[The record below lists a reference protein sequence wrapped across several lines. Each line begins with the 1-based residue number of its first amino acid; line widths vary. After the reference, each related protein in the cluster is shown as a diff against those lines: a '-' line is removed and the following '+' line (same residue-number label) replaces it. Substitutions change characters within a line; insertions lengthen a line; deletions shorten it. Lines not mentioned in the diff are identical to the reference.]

1 MQSVTITSK
10 YRVTIPPEIRKR
22 LGIKPGDKVAFIPR
36 KNSLEMVVVS
46 SVDENLYESPSEID
60 LIGEQKKKTKRI
72 DELL

>member
-72 DELL
+72 NELL